1 MDKFT
6 RTLEAST
13 AKRAL
18 IVGLFAAAAAIF
30 YIVSSNSITG
40 QGYPLDDA
48 WIHQTYA
55 RNLAKFGEWAF
66 IPGQVSGG
74 STSPLWT
81 AILAIGHGLG
91 IPALWTCMTGIV
103 LLAGS
108 SIFAMEMLFR
118 SRCSIITSLLFGIF
132 IATEWHVTWASVSG
146 METILFIFLLM
157 VFFYSLQPKKLLWI
171 AGLIAGISIWVRP
184 DSLTLIGPFLWVF
197 FFSKEKNWKT
207 FSLGLISFFLLTVG
221 YLVFNNAIT
230 GTVWPNTFYAKQA
243 EYAVLHDTPLGLRFL
258 QLAVIP
264 WIGASV
270 LLLPGLFVAAYEIIK
285 LRKFAYLA
293 PILWA
298 AGYILLFA
306 VRLPAAYQH
315 GRYIMPAMPVLFLV
329 CTWGL
334 QKLLFNWDNRSAWK
348 RILRKSW
355 LLSLGITQVFF
366 IFLGAQAYTKDVA
379 VINTEMVQTAKWI
392 QENTNEDAVI
402 AAHDI
407 GALGYFSDRSIIDL
421 AGLISPEVIP
431 FIRDEERLA
440 EYISDRK
447 ADYLVIFPSWYPSL
461 AASATPVYYSNG
473 DYSPGMGGENMFVY
487 KLQP

>member
-1 MDKFT
+1 MDTFIFKLKT
-6 RTLEAST
+6 SLV
-13 AKRAL
+13 KRAL
-18 IVGLFAAAAAIF
+18 IVGAVAVAASLIF
-30 YIVSSNSITG
+30 IFSSINLEG

-55 RNLAKFGEWAF
+55 RNLAEFGDWAF

-81 AILAIGHGLG
+81 AILAAGHGMG
-91 IPALWTCMTGIV
+91 IPALWTYIIGIA

-108 SIFAMEMLFR
+108 AIFAMEILLQ
-118 SRCSIITSLLFGIF
+118 SKCSITASVLFGLF
-132 IATEWHVTWASVSG
+132 VATEWHLAWASGSG
-146 METILFIFLLM
+146 METILFIFLLII
-157 VFFYSLQPKKLLWI
+157 FFFSLQQEKLLWM
-171 AGLIAGISIWVRP
+171 AGLIAGISVWVRP

-197 FFSKEKNWKT
+197 MFSREKNWKSV
-207 FSLGLISFFLLTVG
+207 SLGLVSFFLLIGG

-230 GTVWPNTFYAKQA
+230 GTIWPNTFYAKQA
-243 EYAVLHDTPLGLRFL
+243 EYAALRETPLGLRFM
-258 QLAVIP
+258 QLVVMP

-270 LLLPGLFVAAYEIIK
+270 LLLPGLFVTAYEIIK

-298 AGYILLFA
+298 AGYIMLFA
-306 VRLPAAYQH
+306 VRLPATYQH
-315 GRYIMPAMPVLFLV
+315 GRYIMPAMPVLFMV
-329 CTWGL
+329 STWGV
-334 QKLLFNWDNRSAWK
+334 QELLALLDTTSYWR

-366 IFLGAQAYTKDVA
+366 LILGAQSYAKDVA
-379 VINTEMVQTAKWI
+379 VINTEMVRTAKWI
-392 QENTNEDAVI
+392 EENSSDEALI

-461 AASATPVYYSNG
+461 ADSATPVYHSNG
-473 DYSPGMGGENMFVY
+473 DYSPGLGGENMFVY
-487 KLQP
+487 KWHP